1 MSTPLPLV
9 ATWRTADMLLGAFE
23 PTHEEIVRFSPV
35 LAHFYNDTYNRSMMA
50 NTVAMT
56 SGDVVE
62 HFQSLRQS
70 AGRPFLLELD
80 GELLGDAD
88 FRHVDATSAEF
99 AILVGRRD
107 RQGKGIG
114 LRFAILLH
122 ALAFHGLGLQT
133 VFVSI
138 IPANTASQRLFA
150 KLGYS
155 RDDGTKARGFA
166 DDQTDLTFSL
176 SREAFESKHRG
187 TLTGTEWRVR

>member
-1 MSTPLPLV
+1 
-9 ATWRTADMLLGAFE
+9 MLLGAFE
-23 PTHEEIVRFSPV
+23 PTHEEIVRFSPA
-35 LAHFYNDTYNRSMMA
+35 LATFYNDAHNRSMMA

-56 SGDVVE
+56 TADVVE
-62 HFQSLRQS
+62 HFQALRQS
-70 AGRPFLLELD
+70 GGRGFLLELD

-99 AILVGRRD
+99 AILVGRTD
-107 RQGKGIG
+107 LQGKGIG

-138 IPANTASQRLFA
+138 IPPNVASQRLFA

-155 RDDGTKARGFA
+155 RDDSAKARGFA
-166 DDQTDLTFSL
+166 DDDTDLTLSL
-176 SREAFESKHRG
+176 SREAFEAKHRG
-187 TLTGTEWRVR
+187 ELTGTEWRAR